1 MLYKQIVLEWGQD
14 TESGIWGR
22 GYSPDNGK
30 TFYVTDTTYG
40 RKYRASDVDRLS
52 PLIERKPFDALR
64 LRSPNGTVYA
74 VTVDDNG
81 NLITRKDG

>member
-1 MLYKQIVLEWGQD
+1 MIVGEVGID
-14 TESGIWGR
+14 TETGIWGR

-30 TFYVTDTTYG
+30 TFYVTDTTIG

-52 PLIERKPFDALR
+52 PLIEQKPFDTLR

-74 VTVDDNG
+74 VTVEDNG
-81 NLITRKDG
+81 NLITKKDG